1 MGGEVSVTSQQR
13 VGSEFCVVLK
23 TAQAPSHWRADAEAA
38 QGDGASAFGPKAITS
53 PAATHGSRVLYIED
67 NAVNRSLLEG
77 YVSLRPGIALEMAV
91 DGQSGIDAALRQRP
105 DLILVD
111 MMLPDLHGLQVIE
124 RLRQVPSLQSVRC
137 IAISANAMPQQIAQA
152 KAAGF
157 DDYLTKPVSMKLL
170 LSELD
175 RLG

>member
-1 MGGEVSVTSQQR
+1 MPGTDA
-13 VGSEFCVVLK
+13 
-23 TAQAPSHWRADAEAA
+23 TAPSQEPHW
-38 QGDGASAFGPKAITS
+38 
-53 PAATHGSRVLYIED
+53 SRVLYIED
-67 NAVNRSLLEG
+67 NAVNRALIEG

-91 DGQSGIDAALRQRP
+91 DGRSGIDAAQRQTP
-105 DLILVD
+105 DLILID

-124 RLRQVPSLQSVRC
+124 QLRLEPALQAVRC
-137 IAISANAMPQQIAQA
+137 IAVSANAMPEQIEEA

-170 LSELD
+170 LAELD